1 MRLTVALVALVSFG
15 LAAQESPKAE
25 SAAPQVAN
33 PTVESAPVAPVIAA
47 PKPTITETLDKGLLQ
62 MAWFG
67 EKVAFAKGED
77 IDFYWIKPGT
87 KLSGRTIAFKNWDDP
102 VMLEKGRDG
111 KDNSKAMAL
120 TDAMPSQ
127 IRGALSGAFEGKAK
141 VSRTEGDLELIG
153 RVVDCNAGSKAA
165 KFMVG
170 YGAGSATL
178 TWDMKVVDAKTHEL
192 LMAVH
197 HRVVSATFMSNLED
211 KVEKWSD
218 KFARFLVQQTLR

>member
-1 MRLTVALVALVSFG
+1 MRLSVALAALISIALV
-15 LAAQESPKAE
+15 AQESPKVE
-25 SAAPQVAN
+25 SVLPPVSN
-33 PTVESAPVAPVIAA
+33 PTVAPAPAPPATPA
-47 PKPTITETLDKGLLQ
+47 PKPQITETLDKGLLQ

-67 EKVAFAKGED
+67 EKVPFVKGED
-77 IDFYWIKPGT
+77 IDFYWIKPGVDLT
-87 KLSGRTIAFKNWDDP
+87 GHTIVFKNWDDV
-102 VMLEKGRDG
+102 VMLEKHRDG
-111 KDNSKAMAL
+111 KDNSKATAL

-127 IRGALSGAFEGKAK
+127 IRGAMAGAFGGKAK

-218 KFARFLVQQTLR
+218 KFARFLVQQTLK

>member
-1 MRLTVALVALVSFG
+1 MRLSVALAALISFG
-15 LAAQESPKAE
+15 LVAQESPKAE
-25 SAAPQVAN
+25 SALPPVSN
-33 PTVESAPVAPVIAA
+33 PTIAPAPVTPAAAA
-47 PKPTITETLDKGLLQ
+47 PKPPITETLDKGLLQ

-67 EKVAFAKGED
+67 EQVAFVRGED
-77 IDFYWIKPGT
+77 IDFYWIKPGANLT
-87 KLSGRTIAFKNWDDP
+87 DRTIAFKNWDDP
-102 VMLEKGRDG
+102 VMLKKGRDG

-170 YGAGSATL
+170 LGAGSATL
-178 TWDMKVVDAKTHEL
+178 TWDMKIVDPKTHEL
-192 LMAVH
+192 LVAIH
-197 HRVVSATFMSNLED
+197 HRVVSATMMSNLED

-218 KFARFLVQQTLR
+218 KFARFLVQQTLK

>member
-1 MRLTVALVALVSFG
+1 MRSSVALAALVSFG
-15 LAAQESPKAE
+15 LMAQESPKAE
-25 SAAPQVAN
+25 STVPPVAN
-33 PTVESAPVAPVIAA
+33 PVLAPASAAPVVAA
-47 PKPTITETLDKGLLQ
+47 TKPPITETLDKGLLQ

-67 EKVAFAKGED
+67 EKVPFVKGDD
-77 IDFYWIKPGT
+77 IDFYWIKPGVNLT
-87 KLSGRTIAFKNWDDP
+87 GRTIAFKNWDDV

-111 KDNSKAMAL
+111 KDNSKATAL

-127 IRGALSGAFEGKAK
+127 IRGALSGAFGGKAK
-141 VSRTEGDLELIG
+141 VSRTEGDLELVG

-178 TWDMKVVDAKTHEL
+178 TWDLKVVDAKTHEL

-218 KFARFLVQQTLR
+218 KFARFMVQQTLK